1 MYAFLVCS
9 NLKTPA
15 DRIQLFTHA
24 ELFFNNDCIEGIEYE
39 ATAGAIMIAGLFIT
53 FIIEYIAHRWID
65 RKRHMFERPSN
76 AEPVAQKDSADANL
90 SESSSHSEEN
100 FMSKSLTLN
109 TAVMEAGI
117 IFHSIRKPHLFYF
130 VLNIKLTAFLQ

>member
-9 NLKTPA
+9 HLKTPA

-117 IFHSIRKPHLFYF
+117 IFHSIRKPYPFDF
-130 VLNIKLTAFLQ
+130 D